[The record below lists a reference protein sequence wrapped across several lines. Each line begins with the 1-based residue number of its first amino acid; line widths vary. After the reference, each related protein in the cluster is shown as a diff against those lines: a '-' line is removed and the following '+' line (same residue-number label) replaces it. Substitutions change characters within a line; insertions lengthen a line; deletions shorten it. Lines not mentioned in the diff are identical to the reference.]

1 MSLSDIPRI
10 VLFILA
16 AVALLFAF
24 RALMVGMRSR
34 TAAKKQYFNVGRL
47 EAQRNVFKYLLAT
60 VGFVLLAM
68 VLLVAALAVPNDLFD
83 REEVAEVEPA
93 ALEPTAETENENV
106 EQAEALETTAD
117 IAPAMNGDGSSEAP
131 AESAETAA
139 PPPTATP
146 IPTATPVPTPEVSYV
161 YVDSPIVGLYIR
173 DLPEGDIIDVLDDQ
187 TRLGLLNESELIN
200 EINWILVRTD
210 DGREGWVAEQFVTDI
225 EPLVPLE
232 LPQEPES
239 EDTVEENG

>member
-16 AVALLFAF
+16 AVALLFGF
-24 RALMVGMRSR
+24 RALVVGMRSR
-34 TAAKKQYFNVGRL
+34 TVAKKRYFNVGRL

-60 VGFVLLAM
+60 VGFVLLAL
-68 VLLVAALAVPNDLFD
+68 VLMVAALALPDDLLVRD
-83 REEVAEVEPA
+83 EVAEVELTVAAPA
-93 ALEPTAETENENV
+93 AETGES
-106 EQAEALETTAD
+106 
-117 IAPAMNGDGSSEAP
+117 APALDTVTETAVEVENGEAAVEL
-131 AESAETAA
+131 AESTETAA

-146 IPTATPVPTPEVSYV
+146 IPTATPVPTPEINYV

-187 TRLGLLNESELIN
+187 TRLGLLDESEIVN
-200 EINWILVRTD
+200 EINWILVVTD
-210 DGREGWVAEQFVTDI
+210 DGREGWVAEQFVTDA
-225 EPLVPLE
+225 EPIVPLE
-232 LPQEPES
+232 LPQEPDT